1 MNASNTLL
9 SQSSSSTRRRQSLVM
24 FGLPF
29 FLIAIGLVFGHRLFG
44 PLYPLQSQQELLQVY
59 QSVLPPASKA
69 EITMLKGFLQQDG
82 ATIVHGKALY
92 PIYLKAEDG
101 MVNVNWPSFAPQ
113 PYNRLA
119 FYLAGPQSISV
130 NLPMES
136 PPLYFPDGA
145 SVMVLGCKVEAGDIN
160 AVSILIQ
167 GESPIHYASEAGL
180 TSSCPRSGSD

>member
-1 MNASNTLL
+1 
-9 SQSSSSTRRRQSLVM
+9 M

-44 PLYPLQSQQELLQVY
+44 PLYPLESQQELLQVY
-59 QSVLPPASKA
+59 QSVLPPASKT

-160 AVSILIQ
+160 AVSILIE